1 MLVAIDNLSKA
12 YGDNVVLNHI
22 SFTLAYG
29 QKLGL
34 VGANGVGKST
44 LMKILVGEV
53 EPDEGAVRVAS
64 GAEMGYLAQTLSGAE
79 TQTITQLIDATLG
92 NMRQIE
98 ARLRHLEAAM
108 AQPSNE
114 LDALLAEYSALTEQ
128 FERRGGYELDHRLD
142 QVMAGL
148 GVAHLARDR
157 RVATLSGGEKARVG
171 LAALLLA
178 APDLLLLDEPT
189 NHLDFVALAWLESYL
204 KEYQGGVLV
213 VSHDRQFLNQT
224 VTTIVEIAEHSRA
237 AKQYTGNYDFYAQ
250 IKVQER
256 LKWVAD
262 YWAQQEEIWELRKLM
277 KTKARVN
284 PFARA
289 PRDNDKFA
297 FTFKAEK
304 MQVSLSRN
312 IRSAEEKLQRI
323 EEDPIPKP
331 PQELKINPDFDP
343 QMLTSKTPI
352 AVTGVSKAYG
362 NQVVLDNVSCTI
374 EPQSR
379 IVIIG
384 PNGAGKSTLLKL
396 MAGTALPDSGSV
408 EVAPSVVIGHL
419 DQEQETLVTVGSLFD
434 VYRNGRIGDRE
445 EMKAELLSYGLF
457 AWPDLRKPAATLS
470 VGQKRKLQIAA
481 LIAHKANLLL
491 LDEPTNHISLDV
503 LEEFEQALLS
513 FAGPVVAI
521 SHDRRFIERFAN
533 EIWEMRDGRLTRF
546 LGDWQRYQEPMQVA

>member
-1 MLVAIDNLSKA
+1 
-12 YGDNVVLNHI
+12 
-22 SFTLAYG
+22 
-29 QKLGL
+29 
-34 VGANGVGKST
+34 
-44 LMKILVGEV
+44 
-53 EPDEGAVRVAS
+53 
-64 GAEMGYLAQTLSGAE
+64 
-79 TQTITQLIDATLG
+79 
-92 NMRQIE
+92 
-98 ARLRHLEAAM
+98 
-108 AQPSNE
+108 
-114 LDALLAEYSALTEQ
+114 
-128 FERRGGYELDHRLD
+128 
-142 QVMAGL
+142 
-148 GVAHLARDR
+148 
-157 RVATLSGGEKARVG
+157 